1 VWERSNAAAVYN
13 DAVTE
18 LQPTSPRE
26 RLLTLDVLRGCALLG
41 VLLRNVYELYS
52 GRRIRAPADHGRLD
66 AASAFFI
73 EVLVQSKAQTLL
85 CFLFGF
91 GFAAQLIRARQHQQ
105 LIIPLYVRRLL
116 VLFGFGLI
124 HLLIFWGEVTWTYAV
139 TGFVL
144 LLFLRRSN
152 RTRLIWAVVLGFVP
166 SLILPL
172 KAVFEAVVAPLG
184 GSHAHFAHLDAEL
197 EAAITAHSFWTA
209 ARHQLIVAALVE
221 VPSALAYFPWV
232 VARFLVGFV
241 AGDQGW
247 FARDGADHLP
257 LFRRM
262 LAVAAPVG
270 ILSAGFLWMVHHGLV
285 GWQPPPKTWQILV
298 SLLARQLDYLGLT
311 AAYLASVVLLM
322 QRSLPRRVLVVVA
335 PVGRMPL
342 TTYMTQSLVCT
353 FIFYDWGLGRAFT
366 MRSSTSVALALAI
379 FAAQVLVARAW
390 LQRFSFGPAE
400 WLWRALVYRR
410 QPAMRL

>member
-1 VWERSNAAAVYN
+1 MTA
-13 DAVTE
+13 

-41 VLLRNVYELYS
+41 VLLGNVYELYS

-66 AASAFFI
+66 AACAFFI

-91 GFAAQLIRARQHQQ
+91 GFAAQLIRARQRQQ
-105 LIIPLYVRRLL
+105 PVMPLYVRRLL

-139 TGFVL
+139 TGFAL
-144 LLFLRRSN
+144 LLFLGRAN

-166 SLILPL
+166 SLILPF
-172 KAVFEAVVAPLG
+172 KAVFDALMIPFG
-184 GSHAHFAHLDAEL
+184 GARAHFAHLVAEL
-197 EAAITAHSFWTA
+197 EAAITARHFWTA
-209 ARHQLIVAALVE
+209 ARHQLIVAALFE

-232 VARFLVGFV
+232 IARFLVGFV

-270 ILSAGFLWMVHHGLV
+270 IIAAGFVWMVHHGMV

-322 QRSLPRRVLVVVA
+322 QRSLPRRLLAVLA

-342 TTYMTQSLVCT
+342 TTYLMQSLVCT
-353 FIFYDWGLGRAFT
+353 FIFYGWGLGRAFT

-379 FAAQVLVARAW
+379 FAAQVLIARAW
-390 LQRFSFGPAE
+390 LRHFYFGPAE
-400 WLWRALVYRR
+400 WLWRALVYRQR
-410 QPAMRL
+410 PPLRVRR